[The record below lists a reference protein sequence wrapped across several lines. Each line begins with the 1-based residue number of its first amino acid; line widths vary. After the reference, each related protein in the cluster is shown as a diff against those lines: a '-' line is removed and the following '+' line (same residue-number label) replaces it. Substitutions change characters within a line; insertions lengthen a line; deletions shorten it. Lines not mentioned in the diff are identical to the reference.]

1 MVAVAEHRCVN
12 CNEHL
17 SKYLKDEMGLGQT
30 KAKTKANM
38 KRKAKNY
45 KCVCSFA
52 AFGRDARS

>member
-17 SKYLKDEMGLGQT
+17 SKHLKNEMGLGQT

-38 KRKAKNY
+38 KRKAKSY
-45 KCVCSFA
+45 KCVCSLA
-52 AFGRDARS
+52 AFG